1 MENRCISAILRKKGK
16 VGVNMKAKDLLL
28 GIGIGFAI
36 GYAVKE
42 YVENEHISPE
52 KALKT
57 VKDHVKDNI
66 PINGSWIHMTA
77 EDYHKD
83 NLTYKVYRG
92 GLSSTQDGETKQL
105 DFVVDAKTGTILE
118 LSS

>member
-1 MENRCISAILRKKGK
+1 
-16 VGVNMKAKDLLL
+16 MKAKDLLL